1 MGEWWNGEEKI
12 ITEDP
17 VRQSDSLLLE
27 IFMKICPW
35 KLLVFGSQSF
45 PCDFLRNILRKIP
58 QRGDNKMHFIKW
70 FFFFGLAWNL
80 SLTHLH
86 CRLQLLFFQSRSHW
100 RRLSHT
106 VPSVSY
112 KPFQTRP
119 LCKDQPSRGQSTQSA
134 TSFHKGRLW
143 EFRLEVHKSVYE
155 EQHTQPTGKKFWRN
169 PCALNTSQG
178 KETGSL
184 LKKTNVKHKCNL
196 G

>member
-70 FFFFGLAWNL
+70 FFFWVWHGI
-80 SLTHLH
+80 S
-86 CRLQLLFFQSRSHW
+86 
-100 RRLSHT
+100 LSHIFT
-106 VPSVSY
+106 VDCNSSSSKADLTDSASVTLCLVSY
-112 KPFQTRP
+112 KSFQTRP
-119 LCKDQPSRGQSTQSA
+119 LSKDQPSPGDKAHGLPLASIKADSGDSDLRFTKVYMKNSILSPQERSSGETPVLW
-134 TSFHKGRLW
+134 THLKGKRLD
-143 EFRLEVHKSVYE
+143 LY
-155 EQHTQPTGKKFWRN
+155 
-169 PCALNTSQG
+169 
-178 KETGSL
+178 
-184 LKKTNVKHKCNL
+184 
-196 G
+196 